1 MASQRVEAQPLETL
15 LARRAESGL
24 VAHDSMI
31 YALLPYARRVSGC
44 IL

>member
-1 MASQRVEAQPLETL
+1 LTSGRVEAQPLETL
-15 LARRAESGL
+15 LARRAGSGL

-31 YALLPYARRVSGC
+31 YVLLPYARRVSAC